1 MKRPSPPVRPT
12 ASGSAQLSQKAS
24 TSAPAIGAP
33 VGGWTMIKV
42 SNTHRDMRVDV
53 PTIGTTT
60 IEKLAA
66 ARAGCLVLEAGK
78 TVILE
83 KQKVLELADRHKIA
97 VVGLDKAPGE
107 NGEHAG

>member
-1 MKRPSPPVRPT
+1 
-12 ASGSAQLSQKAS
+12 
-24 TSAPAIGAP
+24 
-33 VGGWTMIKV
+33 
-42 SNTHRDMRVDV
+42 MRVDV

-97 VVGLDKAPGE
+97 VVGLDKAPGASD
-107 NGEHAG
+107 NGHDAG